1 MEQISVEEY
10 ATLRG
15 CTTRYVRKLIYDG
28 KLRATETFGNVGKGG
43 LSYLIPLASCDPKI
57 IQKYN
62 RLHGIKTAAPQP
74 EKPYLIPQSMEKL
87 SDEERKEVAF
97 WKKILNEWNEY
108 RNESPLK
115 KGEADEEYV
124 RYLNSSYPG
133 QSFSVRML
141 YRKKKA
147 QTEHGD
153 CALADARGKHDN
165 HKKKIPDQ
173 VFDIF
178 EYYYLDESKK
188 SVRICVELT
197 ELELKN
203 MGELELLPLASVQTF
218 ARAIEQRIPVPVLK
232 YFRLGQ
238 KACKDECAPYIKRTY
253 DDLNAND
260 IWVCDNHTF
269 DIFVDDGEHKKPI
282 RVYLTAFLDVRSRKM
297 VGWYVT
303 DAPSS
308 DATLQ
313 ALRRGIER
321 YGIPNR
327 ILSDNGREFLT
338 HDIGGRGFRKNGRK
352 DEHYIPTI
360 LDNLGIEFRTA
371 LVKNARAKIV
381 ERAFLDVKECFS
393 KLFEGYTGG
402 HIKERPE
409 RLKTLAKKASNFT
422 PYEDFEVFVDKYIEG
437 IFNHEEHSG
446 IGMNGKTRNQVYA
459 ETLYEMKV
467 ATPEEL
473 NLMMMRNSRMVTVQK
488 DGIVLKLYG
497 TQLTFW
503 SPELAFNYINEKVY
517 YRYNPDD
524 LSEIRVY
531 DEKDRFLCTAQQKT
545 ALSYFASKEEVAEK
559 MREMRQYERT
569 ISAYKKQKGIH
580 ATDALELMLNKAEE
594 NIALGESLNPR
605 IIVPIRKLEDTEEQR
620 EAWKLAA
627 GAEGSFERIDWTEG
641 LERLA
646 NANK

>member
-15 CTTRYVRKLIYDG
+15 CTTRYVRKLIASG
-28 KLRATETFGNVGKGG
+28 KIRAIETFGVGGKSG
-43 LSYLIPLASCDPKI
+43 LIYMIPLASCDPKI

-74 EKPYLIPQSMEKL
+74 EKPYLIPQSMENL

-97 WKKILNEWNEY
+97 WKKILNEWDEY
-108 RNESPLK
+108 RNESHLK

-147 QTEHGD
+147 QKEHGD

-238 KACKDECAPYIKRTY
+238 KAFKDECAPYIKRTY

-422 PYEDFEVFVDKYIEG
+422 PYEDFEVYVDKYIEG
-437 IFNHEEHSG
+437 IFNHEKHSG

-497 TQLTFW
+497 TKLTFW
-503 SPELAFNYINEKVY
+503 SPELGFNHINEKVY

-531 DEKDRFLCTAQQKT
+531 DEQDRFLCTAQQQT

-569 ISAYKKQKGIH
+569 ISAYKKQKGIQ

-594 NIALGESLNPR
+594 NIALGEALNPR
-605 IIVPIRKLEDTEEQR
+605 IIVPIRKLEETEEQR